1 MLCGTLCAQEV
12 KYPNAKLIAK
22 GKYDKAEKAMN
33 KAYQKDSSDV
43 LNIYAMYKLMADT
56 AYSKHNDDKAYRYIA
71 KAYKTWRGLDE
82 KSRNKL
88 GKKNVTQEVFLGDLQ
103 NATDRG
109 LQNAIAANSIASY
122 EHYLDYYKEFARADQ
137 KEKAT
142 DGRNKLEFEIVKEK
156 NTEEDY
162 QRFIAK
168 RPYAKERSEA
178 ERLRNEVAYKTASD
192 INTVESYQSFISK
205 YPTAKEVPAA
215 KKNMHKLAYDQACKV
230 NTEAAY
236 RSYAA
241 KYPESIYAEEA
252 VYKADAMQFAGET
265 TEGDWESYRRYIER
279 HGNNKNLVFKAQKII
294 RDIACKTKNIEAL
307 DYGVTHFPS
316 ALRDT
321 MVEVLHDVYID
332 CWELNDY
339 YERYGDYTDDDTRN
353 TDMAIIKAAREIDE
367 EEPQTIEN
375 FIKAAA
381 PYHVA
386 YQCLVGLINQDLK
399 QKNWPKAL
407 KVVEQFADDFGDDS
421 NYLSLRKML
430 SKPLDK
436 SIKVT
441 AFPATI
447 NTKEGDEYDGWQ
459 TADGKHLYFC
469 AKNRPDNLWGED
481 IYVSTKDNRG
491 NWSKATLVYDLSE
504 YYSNDAPVSVFADG
518 TSMILFR
525 SGQLAISEKTA
536 TGWSD
541 PEYLPKEINCSDWQ
555 ADAMITSDGNAMFF
569 AARKKIDSELE
580 ESVNVFVS
588 ELNEE
593 GEWSEPIDIGPV
605 INTPGTDRSP
615 FLHPDMKTLYFCS
628 DRHSTL
634 GGLDVFMSTRL
645 SDDSWTEW
653 SEPVNLGKEISS
665 TGDDCWYRIS
675 TDGAKA
681 VFSKLQDNNQDI
693 YWLSLPDH
701 MRPDRVATISG
712 KLLDKKQQPVV
723 AEIKW
728 EDLQTHEYI
737 GHSKT
742 DPADGSFFIV
752 LPMGRIY
759 GYYVDNDDYFP
770 VSDNIDLRT
779 SDQAVEIKEDI
790 SVVSFQQMIEEE
802 IPAPVNNLFFD
813 IDKADLLPYS
823 IPELRRVA
831 AIIKK
836 NNLNVEIAG
845 HTDSTGT
852 AEHNMDLSRRRA
864 TSVRNFLIKE
874 GCKADKMTIVGHG
887 STMPVASNETEE
899 GRRKNRRVEIT
910 FKK

>member
-1 MLCGTLCAQEV
+1 MADGNALYFTGKYRDDNMGREDIFVSRKDKKGNWQKAELVPDVNTYYGNESPEAVSTDGTL
-12 KYPNAKLIAK
+12 
-22 GKYDKAEKAMN
+22 M
-33 KAYQKDSSDV
+33 
-43 LNIYAMYKLMADT
+43 IYF
-56 AYSKHNDDKAYRYIA
+56 
-71 KAYKTWRGLDE
+71 
-82 KSRNKL
+82 
-88 GKKNVTQEVFLGDLQ
+88 KN
-103 NATDRG
+103 
-109 LQNAIAANSIASY
+109 
-122 EHYLDYYKEFARADQ
+122 
-137 KEKAT
+137 
-142 DGRNKLEFEIVKEK
+142 
-156 NTEEDY
+156 
-162 QRFIAK
+162 
-168 RPYAKERSEA
+168 
-178 ERLRNEVAYKTASD
+178 
-192 INTVESYQSFISK
+192 
-205 YPTAKEVPAA
+205 
-215 KKNMHKLAYDQACKV
+215 
-230 NTEAAY
+230 
-236 RSYAA
+236 
-241 KYPESIYAEEA
+241 
-252 VYKADAMQFAGET
+252 
-265 TEGDWESYRRYIER
+265 
-279 HGNNKNLVFKAQKII
+279 
-294 RDIACKTKNIEAL
+294 
-307 DYGVTHFPS
+307 
-316 ALRDT
+316 
-321 MVEVLHDVYID
+321 
-332 CWELNDY
+332 
-339 YERYGDYTDDDTRN
+339 
-353 TDMAIIKAAREIDE
+353 
-367 EEPQTIEN
+367 
-375 FIKAAA
+375 
-381 PYHVA
+381 
-386 YQCLVGLINQDLK
+386 
-399 QKNWPKAL
+399 
-407 KVVEQFADDFGDDS
+407 
-421 NYLSLRKML
+421 
-430 SKPLDK
+430 
-436 SIKVT
+436 
-441 AFPATI
+441 
-447 NTKEGDEYDGWQ
+447 
-459 TADGKHLYFC
+459 
-469 AKNRPDNLWGED
+469 
-481 IYVSTKDNRG
+481 
-491 NWSKATLVYDLSE
+491 
-504 YYSNDAPVSVFADG
+504 
-518 TSMILFR
+518 
-525 SGQLAISEKTA
+525 GQLVISEKTA

-541 PEYLPKEINCSDWQ
+541 PVYLPKEINCSDWQ

-569 AARKKIDSELE
+569 AAKKKIDSELK
-580 ESVNVFVS
+580 ESINIFVS

-605 INTPGTDRSP
+605 INTPGMDRSP

-653 SEPVNLGKEISS
+653 SEPVNLGKEINS
-665 TGDDCWYRIS
+665 TENDCWYRIS

-681 VFSKLQDNNQDI
+681 VFSKRQDDNEDI

-790 SVVSFQQMIEEE
+790 SVASFQQMIEEE